1 MKEVILAKS
10 AGFCF
15 GVQRAMDTVYA
26 EADKKNVYTYGPII
40 HNTEV
45 VNELESKGVKA
56 VNDISEIPEPEK
68 STVIIRSHGV
78 SKAVY
83 ESIKNSGAKI
93 VDATC
98 PFVLKIHKIVK
109 DASAEGDQI
118 VIIGN
123 EKHPEVEGIM
133 GWSETPVHVV
143 DTVEKAEKL
152 KLDKSKNVRVVSQT
166 TFNYKKFQ
174 DIVEKIPKTRY
185 DIFVL
190 NTICNATQERQVEAK
205 EIASQVDVMLVI
217 GGKNSSNT
225 QKLYEICRRE
235 CNKTYYIQTL
245 DDLNPECISS
255 ACNVGITAGA
265 STPNNIIEEV
275 HTNVRV
281 KF

>member
-93 VDATC
+93 VDAST
-98 PFVLKIHKIVK
+98 
-109 DASAEGDQI
+109 G
-118 VIIGN
+118 
-123 EKHPEVEGIM
+123 EK
-133 GWSETPVHVV
+133 
-143 DTVEKAEKL
+143 
-152 KLDKSKNVRVVSQT
+152 
-166 TFNYKKFQ
+166 
-174 DIVEKIPKTRY
+174 
-185 DIFVL
+185 
-190 NTICNATQERQVEAK
+190 K
-205 EIASQVDVMLVI
+205 EIRI
-217 GGKNSSNT
+217 T
-225 QKLYEICRRE
+225 QDCKGCK
-235 CNKTYYIQTL
+235 C
-245 DDLNPECISS
+245 
-255 ACNVGITAGA
+255 
-265 STPNNIIEEV
+265 
-275 HTNVRV
+275 
-281 KF
+281 